1 MGKYYEELEVGNVYP
16 HRLTRTVT
24 ETDNLLFTT
33 LTHNSQPL
41 HLDEEYAK
49 KTMYGE
55 RVVNS
60 LFTLSLLVGVT
71 VEDLTAGT
79 TLGNLGFT
87 DTKFPNPVKIGD
99 TLRFVTEI
107 VDKRESKSRPE
118 TGIVTFEHRAFNQKN
133 QLVATTKRA
142 GLMKKQE
149 LQEQSTYTS

>member
-1 MGKYYEELEVGNVYP
+1 MGKYYEELKIGSIYP

-33 LTHNSQPL
+33 LTHNAQPL

-87 DTKFPNPVKIGD
+87 DTTFPNPVKIGD
-99 TLRFVTEI
+99 TLTFETEI
-107 VDKRESKSRPE
+107 ADKRESKSRPT
-118 TGIVTFEHRAFNQKN
+118 TGIVTFEHRAYNQREE
-133 QLVATTKRA
+133 LVAKTKRA
-142 GLMKKQE
+142 GLMLKQE
-149 LQEQSTYTS
+149 DTES